1 MRRMENKPKLRL
13 GVGGWITVAVLVGF
27 LVAAIVY
34 ATDAWRD
41 LGDVALSPAGWV
53 FLILGV
59 VITVVVG
66 AGLMALLFYSSR
78 HDYDR

>member
-1 MRRMENKPKLRL
+1 MENKPKLRL
-13 GVGGWITVAVLVGF
+13 GVGGWITLAVLAGF
-27 LVAAIVY
+27 LLAAIVY

>member
-1 MRRMENKPKLRL
+1 MENKPKLRL
-13 GVGGWITVAVLVGF
+13 GLGGWITLAVLAGF
-27 LVAAIVY
+27 LVAAVVY

-41 LGDVALSPAGWV
+41 LSGVAMSPAGWI

-59 VITVVVG
+59 VITIVVG

>member
-1 MRRMENKPKLRL
+1 MENKPKLRL
-13 GVGGWITVAVLVGF
+13 GVGGWITLAVLAGF

-41 LGDVALSPAGWV
+41 LSDVALSPAGWV